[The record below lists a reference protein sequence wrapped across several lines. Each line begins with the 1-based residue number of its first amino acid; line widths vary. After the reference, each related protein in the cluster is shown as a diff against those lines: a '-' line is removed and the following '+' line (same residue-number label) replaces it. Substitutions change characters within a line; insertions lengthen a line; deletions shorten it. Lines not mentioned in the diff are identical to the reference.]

1 MVTYARDE
9 MVGITELGKSLGKF
23 LDKVVENPLNKL
35 AIIRRNE
42 PEAVIIPIKEYEYMK
57 QAVDMYE
64 DMQIAQ
70 VIKERVIDRKEPVKY
85 LSFDE
90 LKDKLKQRGINV
102 SA

>member
-23 LDKVVENPLNKL
+23 LDKVVSNPLNKL

-57 QAVDMYE
+57 QASEIYE
-64 DMQIAQ
+64 DMQIAK
-70 VIKERVIDRKEPVKY
+70 VIEERMMNPDKPAEMC
-85 LSFDE
+85 SMEEMDE
-90 LKDKLKQRGINV
+90 YFKSRGIE
-102 SA
+102 

>member
-9 MVGITELGKSLGKF
+9 LVGITELGKSLGKF

-57 QAVDMYE
+57 QATDMYE

-70 VIKERVIDRKEPVKY
+70 VIKERVIDKKEPIKMHTMEDMEKY
-85 LSFDE
+85 F
-90 LKDKLKQRGINV
+90 KLRGIE
-102 SA
+102 

>member
-23 LDKVVENPLNKL
+23 LDKVVSNPLNKL

-57 QAVDMYE
+57 QAAEMYE
-64 DMQIAQ
+64 DMQIAK
-70 VIKERVIDRKEPVKY
+70 VIKERMMNPDKPAKMCSMEEM
-85 LSFDE
+85 DE
-90 LKDKLKQRGINV
+90 YFKSRGIE
-102 SA
+102 

>member
-23 LDKVVENPLNKL
+23 LDKVVSNPLNKL

-57 QAVDMYE
+57 QAAEIYE
-64 DMQIAQ
+64 DMQIAK
-70 VIKERVIDRKEPVKY
+70 VIEERMMNPDKPAEFIEE
-85 LSFDE
+85 DE
-90 LKDKLKQRGINV
+90 MFAYLKDRGCNV
-102 SA
+102 